1 MPFGIQWRP
10 DDAPAA
16 SRIIRLRRITVAG
29 TMSYIDG
36 NLLEGEHVVFRT
48 RLHWKVLIGP
58 LVLLL
63 ATLAAAAWIRMQGP
77 WSDWVLLGPAV
88 GLLVLLVALIKRQSS
103 DFAVTSKRVMMK
115 TGVFNTRSVE
125 ILLGK
130 IEAIAVHQTIGGRV
144 FGYGDIIVTGSGGTE
159 ESFSGIQGPL
169 AFRRSVQSVTDTQ
182 AGASAARLAPD

>member
-1 MPFGIQWRP
+1 
-10 DDAPAA
+10 
-16 SRIIRLRRITVAG
+16 
-29 TMSYIDG
+29 MSYIDG

-63 ATLAAAAWIRMQGP
+63 ATLAAAAWMRTQGP
-77 WSDWVLLGPAV
+77 WSDWVLLAPAV
-88 GLLVLLVALIKRQSS
+88 GVLVLLAALVKRQSS

-144 FGYGDIIVTGSGGTE
+144 FGYGDIIVTGSGGTA

-182 AGASAARLAPD
+182 ASASTSAARSAPE